1 METAPST
8 GAPRV
13 SVIIPSHNTA
23 GMIAG
28 CLDSVFAQ
36 TYRDFEVVVVNDG
49 SPDTP
54 ALEAALEP
62 YRSRIVYVRQ
72 ENKRC
77 AGARNTAIR
86 NARGEFFAFLD
97 SDDSWLPDHLAFQM
111 QLFGKDAS
119 LDLVY
124 ADALLI
130 SDGTRQKTFMEKCPS
145 AGEATFESLVV
156 ERCQIP
162 ISTVVARRTAILK
175 AGPFDESLR
184 QCEDYDMWLRAA
196 FHGAKIGYNKSAQAR
211 LNLGRPGSLG
221 QSRAKMSEATWKI
234 LENTRSNLPLNEAQ
248 RQLVQERGA
257 EIRARHLVEQGK
269 LQLREQHPEKAC
281 ELFAEANRHLRMQK
295 LSIAIRGLRL
305 APHATSRLISV
316 WDRFLNAL
324 TV

>member
-1 METAPST
+1 
-8 GAPRV
+8 
-13 SVIIPSHNTA
+13 
-23 GMIAG
+23 
-28 CLDSVFAQ
+28 VFAQ

-86 NARGEFFAFLD
+86 KARGEFFAFLD
-97 SDDSWLPDHLAFQM
+97 SDDSWLPDHLTFQM
-111 QLFGKDAS
+111 QLFEKNAS

-130 SDGTRQKTFMEKCPS
+130 SDGARQKTFMEKCPS
-145 AGEATFESLVV
+145 LGEATFESLVV

-162 ISTVVARRTAILK
+162 ISTVVARRAAILR

-184 QCEDYDMWLRAA
+184 QCDDYDMWLRAA
-196 FHGAKIGYNKSAQAR
+196 FYGAKIGYGKSAQAR
-211 LNLGRPGSLG
+211 LNLGRPESLG
-221 QSRAKMSEATWKI
+221 QSRAKMIEAAWKI
-234 LENTRSNLPLNEAQ
+234 LENTQQALPLNQAQ
-248 RQLVQERGA
+248 RKLVQQRAA

-269 LQLREQHPEKAC
+269 LQLRERHPEKAC

-305 APHATSRLISV
+305 APQATSRLISV
-316 WDRFLNAL
+316 WDRFLSAL